1 VTAGALLVAI
11 FVLIERRVSRPLL
24 PLGLILDRD
33 RGASFL
39 SIGISGIG
47 SFAVFLFVTYC
58 LENTLRYSP
67 IKTGLAFLP
76 FVALLVA
83 GAVVSGGV
91 LLRTGPRPLV
101 PIGGLLA
108 ATAGMALLTG
118 IGTASGYASSILP
131 ALLVMDFGS
140 GMIFASAQNAATS
153 GVRSDCRRRLRSRG
167 AAQRPPD
174 APAGVVSLAPVRQ
187 RHRAANPADRRD
199 HPDQRMTSAHG
210 TDPPR

>member
-1 VTAGALLVAI
+1 
-11 FVLIERRVSRPLL
+11 VLIERRVSRPLL
-24 PLGLILDRD
+24 PLGVILDRD

-47 SFAVFLFVTYC
+47 SFAVFPFVTYC
-58 LENTLRYSP
+58 PENTLRYSP

-108 ATAGMALLTG
+108 AAGMALLTG

-187 RHRAANPADRRD
+187 RHRAADPADCRD
-199 HPDQRMTSAHG
+199 HPDRRRTSAHG